1 MGMQR
6 RSIGGIDKLYRRK
19 LEKDWLEE
27 WCLLILANILCR
39 DSMPVT
45 DMATVK
51 ELSKQLRNVGP
62 KLAAKMIEAG
72 IDTPDKLRSMGARK
86 AFSIMYKNGDD
97 YGDFNAAYLYAL
109 EGAIRDCDWS
119 DIPIAVKEEYK
130 SYAQKLQRE
139 QQ

>member
-1 MGMQR
+1 
-6 RSIGGIDKLYRRK
+6 
-19 LEKDWLEE
+19 
-27 WCLLILANILCR
+27 
-39 DSMPVT
+39 
-45 DMATVK
+45 MATVK
-51 ELSKQLRNVGP
+51 ELSTQLRNVGP

-72 IDTPDKLRSMGARK
+72 IDTPDKLRRMGAKK
-86 AFSIMYKNGDD
+86 AFSVMYKYGDG

-130 SYAQKLQRE
+130 AYAQKLQCERK